1 MAGVFLGEA
10 LVSAIIEVVVERVA
24 FPEVLDYFKG
34 RKLDGLLRKLK
45 LVLLSANAVLT
56 DAEEKQITIPAVKE
70 WLDELKD
77 AVYDAE
83 DVLDEIATEALQCKS
98 EVKSQT
104 CTSKVW
110 DLISLSVIP
119 VDKRIKSELKMIIE
133 RLEYITKQKG
143 VLGLKEVAGGVP
155 SRQLTT
161 SCPEEYGLYGR
172 DVDKEAIFKLLQSD
186 EASSSNEICV
196 VPIVGMGG
204 IGKTTLARL
213 VYNDNRVKMSFDLKA
228 WVCVSEKFDSL
239 RIAKTIL
246 EEVTLSACDIQNLN
260 LLQIKIRETLTGK
273 NFFLV
278 LDDVWNE
285 NYIDWDELLRIFRC
299 GARKIQIIVT
309 TRSEKVAAIMHPIST
324 HLLKQLSDEEC
335 WWLFAQH
342 AFKNGSSHEYP
353 NLEVI
358 GKRIVQKCKGLP
370 LAVKTLGGL
379 LHSKQEPRQWN
390 KILKSDI
397 WDLPKGESNILPALR
412 LSYHY
417 LPSYLKRCFAY
428 CSIFPKD
435 YKFKKED
442 LVQLWMAEDLLQ
454 QSKGNGRLEEIGE
467 QCFDD
472 LVSRSFF
479 QRSDDNKSV
488 FVMHDLVNDLAKFI
502 SGEFCLRLEIE
513 ESDEATA
520 KTRHLS
526 YFRAEF
532 DTSKKFEVSYK
543 AKGLRTLL
551 ALESSPFSLSQFDYL
566 ANTVTH
572 DLLQTFKCA
581 RVLSLSGYH
590 NIRELPDSIGNLKHL
605 RYLNLNRTSIKR
617 LPDSICNLYN
627 LQTLLLFRCTFLIEL
642 PAKMGKLVNL
652 RHLDI
657 IGTKLKEMPLQMR
670 QLRNLQKLTAF
681 VVGEHS
687 GYSIGELGE
696 LRHLSGTL
704 SILNLQE
711 IDCARDA
718 MEAKL
723 KDKKFLSELVLQWGD
738 DSKDSQNERNVLE
751 QFCPHTNL
759 KALTI
764 EHYGGTRFPFWLG
777 DCSFS
782 NMASLNL
789 VNCKYCSLLPPLG
802 QLPALKELSIAGFH
816 EVSHVDRE
824 FYGNSSSTVK
834 PFRSL
839 EKLSFAEMPNW
850 QEWLLFEGE
859 DVGGAF
865 STLQEL
871 CIIRCPKLSSSLSN
885 QLPSLTHL
893 TIEECQQLLVSL
905 PLSLAI
911 QELNLKDCS
920 KVLLKE
926 LPPKL
931 HSLTIE
937 GCHILQSFVELM
949 ISPPR
954 GFLLITLKSL
964 TICGILQLPRG
975 HCYPSLERLRLR
987 GGHDSLWSFPLEFYP
1002 KLKFLEMYGCENLES
1017 FSVSEGSHLDLTS
1030 LTLLEIR
1037 NCPNFVSFPN
1047 GGLCAPNLTQVTII
1061 NCKKLK
1067 SLPERMHALLPS
1079 LVALRLSRCPEL
1091 ESFPDDGLPSN
1102 LKALAICFCDKLFS
1116 HRLEWGLQGLHSLRS
1131 FHIRTKDTEVLTFPE
1146 EALLPATLTS
1156 LSISSFPN
1164 LKSLDNKG
1172 FQQLISLKCLE
1183 IISCYKLQC
1192 LPKEGLPTSLS
1203 FLHIRQCPLLEQDC
1217 QRERGK
1223 EWRKIAHIPL
1233 IEINFEVIT

>member
-1 MAGVFLGEA
+1 MAGVLLGEA
-10 LVSAIIEVVVERVA
+10 LVSAIIEVAVERVA
-24 FPEVLDYFKG
+24 SPEVLDYFKG

-110 DLISLSVIP
+110 DLISLSIIP
-119 VDKRIKSELKMIIE
+119 VDKRIKSELQMIIE

-161 SCPEEYGLYGR
+161 SCPEEY
-172 DVDKEAIFKLLQSD
+172 
-186 EASSSNEICV
+186 
-196 VPIVGMGG
+196 
-204 IGKTTLARL
+204 
-213 VYNDNRVKMSFDLKA
+213 
-228 WVCVSEKFDSL
+228 
-239 RIAKTIL
+239 
-246 EEVTLSACDIQNLN
+246 
-260 LLQIKIRETLTGK
+260 
-273 NFFLV
+273 
-278 LDDVWNE
+278 
-285 NYIDWDELLRIFRC
+285 
-299 GARKIQIIVT
+299 
-309 TRSEKVAAIMHPIST
+309 
-324 HLLKQLSDEEC
+324 
-335 WWLFAQH
+335 
-342 AFKNGSSHEYP
+342 
-353 NLEVI
+353 
-358 GKRIVQKCKGLP
+358 
-370 LAVKTLGGL
+370 
-379 LHSKQEPRQWN
+379 
-390 KILKSDI
+390 
-397 WDLPKGESNILPALR
+397 
-412 LSYHY
+412 
-417 LPSYLKRCFAY
+417 
-428 CSIFPKD
+428 
-435 YKFKKED
+435 
-442 LVQLWMAEDLLQ
+442 
-454 QSKGNGRLEEIGE
+454 
-467 QCFDD
+467 
-472 LVSRSFF
+472 
-479 QRSDDNKSV
+479 
-488 FVMHDLVNDLAKFI
+488 
-502 SGEFCLRLEIE
+502 

-551 ALESSPFSLSQFDYL
+551 ALESSTFSLSQFDYL

-572 DLLQTFKCA
+572 DLLRTFKCV

-590 NIRELPDSIGNLKHL
+590 SIRELPDSIGNLKHL

-627 LQTLLLFRCTFLIEL
+627 LQTLLLFRCSFLIEL
-642 PAKMGKLVNL
+642 PVKMGKLVNL

-681 VVGEHS
+681 VVGKHS
-687 GYSIGELGE
+687 GYRIGELGE
-696 LRHLSGTL
+696 LQHLSGTL

-764 EHYGGTRFPFWLG
+764 EFYGGTRFPFWLG

-782 NMASLNL
+782 NMVSLNL

-802 QLPALKELSIAGFH
+802 QLPSLKELSIAGFH
-816 EVSHVDRE
+816 EVSRVDRE
-824 FYGNSSSTVK
+824 FYGNSSSTFK

-850 QEWLLFEGE
+850 QEWLFFEGE
-859 DVGGAF
+859 YVGGAF

-871 CIIRCPKLSSSLSN
+871 CIIRCPKLSSGLPN

-893 TIEECQQLLVSL
+893 TIEECQQLVVSL
-905 PLSLAI
+905 PLSLAVH
-911 QELNLKDCS
+911 ELNLKDCS
-920 KVLLKE
+920 KVQLKE
-926 LPPKL
+926 MPPKL

-949 ISPPR
+949 MSPPR

-964 TICGILQLPRG
+964 TICGILELPRG

-1079 LVALRLSRCPEL
+1079 LVDLRLSLCPEL

-1102 LKALAICFCDKLFS
+1102 LKTLAICFCDKLFS

-1131 FHIRTKDTEVLTFPE
+1131 FHIRTKHTEVLTFPE

-1172 FQQLISLKCLE
+1172 AFAC
-1183 IISCYKLQC
+1183 
-1192 LPKEGLPTSLS
+1192 PVSLS
-1203 FLHIRQCPLLEQDC
+1203 
-1217 QRERGK
+1217 
-1223 EWRKIAHIPL
+1223 
-1233 IEINFEVIT
+1233 EVDN